1 MEIVDLAWLAGI
13 LEGEG
18 SFLKAPPSDPGRPR
32 ISLQMTD
39 EDVVARAAVL
49 LGVKYS
55 SSKDRKRPT
64 WKPTFQLQVKGKRA
78 AGLMRELYPQMG
90 QRRRSQILA
99 ALETFSPRDPVRKL
113 SESDVVEIRCS
124 RETSNV
130 VARRFG
136 VAGGTVRKIRRGV
149 LWSV

>member
-90 QRRRSQILA
+90 QRRLSLTWWKFDAPEKQAMLSLDVLASLVALLGKLGGECCGRFDIL
-99 ALETFSPRDPVRKL
+99 L
-113 SESDVVEIRCS
+113 
-124 RETSNV
+124 
-130 VARRFG
+130 
-136 VAGGTVRKIRRGV
+136 
-149 LWSV
+149 